1 MYRSYTIY
9 NENHDEWLCKISVM
23 TKGDYSYTCSITW
36 RDDKDCPCVTTHTVT
51 GKDCVEQRNAISSA
65 IYTVL
70 NECNPLMHY
79 TLNKQQLYLLLH
91 DIATSSWDVDVL
103 HMRLTESIHQKHRPR
118 GIGYIVCTMRQS
130 K

>member
-9 NENHDEWLCKISVM
+9 DEDHEWFCKISV

-36 RDDKDCPCVTTHTVT
+36 RDKDCPFTTHIST
-51 GKDCVEQRNAISSA
+51 GKAFVEQRNAISSA
-65 IYTVL
+65 IYSVV
-70 NECNPLMHY
+70 NERNPLYY
-79 TLNKQQLYLLLH
+79 TLSKQLYLLLH
-91 DIATSSWDVDVL
+91 DIASSWDVDVL
-103 HMRLTESIHQKHRPR
+103 HARLTTSIHQKHKPR